1 MEATELT
8 PDDEEHA
15 KGLRGVLN
23 LGQEIRCKPEGKRN
37 FRGLVEVGLEDSLVE
52 DEETLED
59 LELMLVGNGTA
70 DLVVQLRI
78 CKRLL
83 NLQALI

>member
-1 MEATELT
+1 MEATELGA
-8 PDDEEHA
+8 DNEEETE
-15 KGLRGVLN
+15 GFEGVFDLWE
-23 LGQEIRCKPEGKRN
+23 EIGRETEGEGN

-59 LELMLVGNGTA
+59 LELMLVGNCAA